1 MISSPCRNCRNKDVP
16 KDKCAKDCRLLI
28 EVQQLHASVEESR
41 LVYAIDVLEEYAITI
56 DTDDF
61 KDISF

>member
-1 MISSPCRNCRNKDVP
+1 MP